1 VSDLTVL
8 IGGARAGKS
17 ALALK
22 LAGNWGGDVAY
33 VATAEAGDDEMAD
46 RIARH
51 RSERPKTWATIEAP
65 LELRRAVAKLD
76 GLVIVD
82 CLTLWVANL
91 IARGD
96 DEDSVVA
103 EAVAVA
109 DAAAR
114 REAPTI
120 VVTNEVGLGI
130 VPQTESG
137 REYRDVLGAVNR
149 VFVDRSSRAA
159 FVVAGRPLPLETA
172 AWPGIHD

>member
-1 VSDLTVL
+1 MKLVVL

-17 ALALK
+17 ALAVR
-22 LAGNWGGDVAY
+22 LASDWGGDVAY
-33 VATAEAGDDEMAD
+33 VATAEPGDDEMAD

-51 RSERPKTWATIEAP
+51 RAERPERWATIEEP

-96 DEDSVVA
+96 DEDAVVV

-109 DAAAR
+109 DAAAGR
-114 REAPTI
+114 HAPTI

-130 VPQTESG
+130 VPPTESG
-137 REYRDVLGAVNR
+137 REFRDVLGAVNR
-149 VFVDRSSRAA
+149 AFVDRSSHAA
-159 FVVAGRPLPLETA
+159 FVVAGRPLPLETD
-172 AWPGIHD
+172 AWPGVHG

>member
-1 VSDLTVL
+1 VNLVVL

-17 ALALK
+17 ALAVK
-22 LAGNWGGDVAY
+22 LASDWEGDVAY
-33 VATAEAGDDEMAD
+33 VATAEAGDGEMAD

-51 RSERPKTWATIEAP
+51 RSERPETWATIEEP
-65 LELRRAVAKLD
+65 LELRRAVAKLA

-96 DEDSVVA
+96 DEDAVVV

-109 DAAAR
+109 DVAAV

-130 VPQTESG
+130 VPPTESG
-137 REYRDVLGAVNR
+137 REYRDVLGAVNS
-149 VFVDRSSRAA
+149 VFVDRSSHAA
-159 FVVAGRPLPLETA
+159 FVVAGRPLPLEPS
-172 AWPGIHD
+172 AWPGVDE